1 MTTIRKNV
9 EKKPVTRRVEHNR
22 SSPSTVITVRVS
34 EKEKMRI
41 EKIRANYDIT
51 RSDVMRMALQMLEPM
66 LHDN

>member
-1 MTTIRKNV
+1 MTTIRKSA
-9 EKKPVTRRVEHNR
+9 EKKPVTRRVKLDK

-34 EKEKMRI
+34 EEEKMRI
-41 EKIRANYDIT
+41 ENIRANFDIT

>member
-1 MTTIRKNV
+1 MTTIRKSA
-9 EKKPVTRRVEHNR
+9 EKKPVAHRVKHDR
-22 SSPSTVITVRVS
+22 SSLSTVITVRVS

-66 LHDN
+66 LHDC